1 MVIVSDFKILKAVL
15 NLEKTMWVGVEFCVA
30 NGEMAQYV
38 HRMTPKYVMAPE
50 IGRKTAG
57 LVIPLDY
64 LMYNTSESPLEYLNH

>member
-38 HRMTPKYVMAPE
+38 HRMMQKYVIAPE
-50 IGRKTAG
+50 IGSKTAG
-57 LVIPLDY
+57 LVIPLHY
-64 LMYNTSESPLEYLNH
+64 LMYNTSDSPLEYLNH